1 MEMTLDDVDGIAKG
15 HFLRWADQTIGPARS
30 VPMIRPA
37 FRNDGLL
44 RQFFFYACVFRT
56 DAGKKKRAISAEMPQ
71 HDYHITEEYGKS
83 IKICVW
89 ELLSPF
95 CMILAGKSCE
105 TSHLEKREKLGY
117 YIDTKR

>member
-1 MEMTLDDVDGIAKG
+1 MTLDDVDGIAKG

-71 HDYHITEEYGKS
+71 HDYHITSGVLCQLYFSKSYGFS
-83 IKICVW
+83 VLYHISGSYLY
-89 ELLSPF
+89 EFP
-95 CMILAGKSCE
+95 SC
-105 TSHLEKREKLGY
+105 KRP
-117 YIDTKR
+117 